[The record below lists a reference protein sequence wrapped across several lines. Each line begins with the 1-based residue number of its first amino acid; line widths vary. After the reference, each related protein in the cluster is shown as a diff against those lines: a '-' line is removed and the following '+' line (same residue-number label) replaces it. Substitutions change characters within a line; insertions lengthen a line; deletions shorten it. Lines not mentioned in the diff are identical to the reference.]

1 MSTELT
7 DAEAQKI
14 FREVQGAIR
23 DNDTAKLD
31 ELLTAPEADTEEV
44 ETPVEVE
51 VPAEVPE
58 VETPENDENSPQE
71 EPAEEVE
78 VGTEDK
84 TVNEPDPLAD
94 MRKQLEKLSAE
105 NHALRSQAGRVPHV
119 QRRLKELDEKL
130 QALEKRSTSPSSRP
144 STALTPKIMEQLKG
158 IKETD
163 PELAE
168 TIAAAIAAAT
178 DGVTEEQYN
187 REKEILTLSREEAL
201 KEYRQEQVNI
211 LLEEYPNAPDVFKS
225 SHWKDW
231 KKSQSAAVQTLA
243 NSDTAEDVIFAMNKY
258 AEDMVRKYPE
268 LAKVNE
274 QPAQALPAANNAA
287 AKIEADRLRKKM
299 TGATVTSPAAASK
312 VQMNEN
318 PEQLFKMFSELAH
331 KQRLGL

>member
-44 ETPVEVE
+44 ETPVEVK
-51 VPAEVPE
+51 VPAEMPE

-78 VGTEDK
+78 VETENK

-163 PELAE
+163 PELAD

-243 NSDTAEDVIFAMNKY
+243 SSDTAEDVIFALNRY

-287 AKIEADRLRKKM
+287 AKIEADRLRKKT